1 MAPSSTAS
9 HVAAKTYEG
18 REPILK
24 RRLLTAFRTVL
35 RGVLLVSVL
44 VDVSYYAVLYTWN
57 VSELDS
63 ESIAAFLFEAL
74 TAWVPGLGLAWFCS
88 GRRAV
93 TARPAL
99 ILGAV
104 LALLE
109 LYLCL
114 CAVMLEYLNADLVTV
129 YSAMAGLDSRPVS
142 FIEYYNAW
150 GAATT
155 WMVLRYCITVLLLDA
170 LWNGVRARRRRR
182 RATAGQPRRAAQG
195 PPTS

>member
-1 MAPSSTAS
+1 
-9 HVAAKTYEG
+9 
-18 REPILK
+18 
-24 RRLLTAFRTVL
+24 
-35 RGVLLVSVL
+35 
-44 VDVSYYAVLYTWN
+44 
-57 VSELDS
+57 LDS